1 MATMSPL
8 TAMMDNNPYS
18 SLLSHIDSATS
29 YIHLTDDERSVIT
42 SPVKELK
49 VHLPVR
55 MDSGEMRIF
64 EGYRV
69 IHSTNL
75 GPSKGGIRFTMGLHL
90 DEVRALASWMSLKCA
105 VTGVPFGGAKGGV
118 KADPMTMS
126 NGELERLTR
135 AYVNAL
141 EDTFG
146 PYKDIPAPDIGTNS
160 EVMSWI
166 MDEYSRLK
174 GVSSPGVVTG
184 KPIEAGGSAGRSQAT
199 GRGVM
204 VSTVA
209 ALESMGFEPERSS
222 AIVQGFGNVGSV
234 SALLLQQQGIKVV
247 GISDISGG
255 YYNADGI
262 DVEDAL
268 AYAQNNSDSL
278 AGYPNAEYVD
288 VESFLTLEA
297 DVVIPAALENQI
309 TINNADQIKAKLIV
323 EGANG
328 PTTADADPILTQKDV
343 LVVPDILANAGGV
356 TVSYFEWLQ
365 NINNYHWSENHVNH
379 AAEKTIKDAFESV
392 YQTATEFKTDLR
404 NAAYILSL
412 QKLSQAVK
420 KEKAKSF
427 KKRRRRRLQQ
437 KGMRIKK

>member
-1 MATMSPL
+1 MATMPPL
-8 TAMMDNNPYS
+8 ISMMDNNSYS

-29 YIHLTDDERSVIT
+29 YIRLTEDERNVIT

-49 VHLPVR
+49 VHLPVI
-55 MDSGEMRIF
+55 MDSGQIEVF

-75 GPSKGGIRFTMGLHL
+75 GPSKGGIRFSMGLHL

-105 VTGVPFGGAKGGV
+105 VTGIPFGGAKGGIKV
-118 KADPMTMS
+118 DPMTMS

-160 EVMSWI
+160 QVMAWI
-166 MDEYSRLK
+166 VDEYERLK
-174 GVSSPGVVTG
+174 GDPSPGVVTG
-184 KPIEAGGSAGRSQAT
+184 KPIEAGGSAERDQAT

-209 ALESMGFEPERSS
+209 ALKSIGLQPEQST

-234 SALLLQQQGIKVV
+234 SALLLQKQGISVV

-255 YYNADGI
+255 YYNPDGI
-262 DVEDAL
+262 DVEDAI
-268 AYAQNNSDSL
+268 AYAQNNNGSL
-278 AGYPNAEYVD
+278 VGYSNAKYVD
-288 VESFLTLEA
+288 ADSFLTLQA
-297 DVVIPAALENQI
+297 DVLIPAALENQI

-328 PTTADADPILTQKDV
+328 PTTADADPILTQKGV

-365 NINNYHWSENHVNH
+365 NINNYHWSESHVKRS
-379 AAEKTIKDAFESV
+379 AEKTIQDAFETV
-392 YQTATEFKTDLR
+392 YQTAVEFKTNLR

-427 KKRRRRRLQQ
+427 KKRRRRRLYQ
-437 KGMRIKK
+437 KRMRLKH